1 MNCWILAKIKS
12 KLKFRGTKIIAIV
25 MLFARATE
33 RVIRIMSV
41 KEVNGMG
48 ACVLVT
54 RFASVILFA
63 PAILKE
69 EEEEEEEVIIIL
81 ILTGIQIKFLYILKS
96 KLFLKNYLL

>member
-69 EEEEEEEVIIIL
+69 EEEEEEVIIIL